1 MVVQYIQGSIYDVKL
16 EGGKLPPADRTLM
29 YPIEYYVSRN
39 TVKSA
44 NVWDIAM
51 LLNFL
56 NVQLQLKYDTSVREM
71 ICNGQRRIIQSG
83 LFL

>member
-1 MVVQYIQGSIYDVKL
+1 MVVQYVQGSIYDVKL
-16 EGGKLPPADRTLM
+16 GGGGGGSFPPADRTLT

-56 NVQLQLKYDTSVREM
+56 NQGWGWLTDFRA
-71 ICNGQRRIIQSG
+71 R
-83 LFL
+83 LFWFPLGWLTG

>member
-1 MVVQYIQGSIYDVKL
+1 MLNGGGSF
-16 EGGKLPPADRTLM
+16 PPADRTLT
-29 YPIEYYVSRN
+29 YPTEYYVSRN

-56 NVQLQLKYDTSVREM
+56 NVQFWQIYIDTVKFATAQKIVCLYGYR
-71 ICNGQRRIIQSG
+71 SG
-83 LFL
+83 FG

>member
-1 MVVQYIQGSIYDVKL
+1 MGGGSF
-16 EGGKLPPADRTLM
+16 PPADRTLT

-56 NVQLQLKYDTSVREM
+56 MYNYNSNM
-71 ICNGQRRIIQSG
+71 IRQCARRFAMDKEG
-83 LFL
+83 